1 MELREALKLEVL
13 QGSKVVAGRSG
24 LNKQI
29 KEVNII
35 DAPDI
40 VNWAREGEFML
51 TTGYCFKDDEN
62 VGKQII
68 YDLAGKKCAGLG
80 IKTKRFFEN
89 IPVNMIE
96 FADKLSFP
104 LIELPYYRTF
114 SEISVSIYREIL
126 HKQASRLAHSMEINA
141 GLTQIVLKGGGL
153 ESIADTLAGFIDR
166 SISILDSHCHLLCGS
181 LKSPMSEILKNL
193 KRGHNFKAL
202 AEKDAFS
209 EKESRRM
216 TLKFGEEAFF
226 TVWVTPVRAGEDLLG
241 FIVVWEDDTN
251 LSDLDISAV
260 EQGAIVIALEQVK
273 NRAVAETKHRL
284 RDDFFDDLLSGKIES
299 SAAVN
304 NLGAIHGLDVSKQYV
319 AMVIWVQNYAK
330 LNLENIG
337 IERENL
343 RHITKK
349 ITKIVEDTSFQLGL
363 PTVSA
368 IRGNR
373 VIVFL
378 KVEPDMKNTIKRQS
392 KEFANNLYKIISQD
406 DSNIE
411 VRIGI
416 GKLRDSFLDI
426 HKSFNEALHAIDMIN
441 KVGEVPVAHYD
452 DFTIYNL
459 LELAGG
465 EAYIKELYENTV
477 KKLEEYDINKQGDLV
492 ATLEAYLACG
502 KNVSVA
508 SRELFI
514 HRNTL
519 IYRLQKIEEILNIDL
534 NNHEEI
540 LNLVL
545 GLKAR
550 KLLSPG
556 NE

>member
-1 MELREALKLEVL
+1 VGLVELREALKLEVL

-153 ESIADTLAGFIDR
+153 ESIADTLAGFIGR

-216 TLKFGEEAFF
+216 TLKIGEEAFF
-226 TVWVTPVRAGEDLLG
+226 TVWVTPVREITSWLVAFIAIARREIEICSPVDKSMSISLLG
-241 FIVVWEDDTN
+241 GSSVISLAICTSWSVVWPT
-251 LSDLDISAV
+251 
-260 EQGAIVIALEQVK
+260 
-273 NRAVAETKHRL
+273 AETTQTTWFPCSL
-284 RDDFFDDLLSGKIES
+284 
-299 SAAVN
+299 
-304 NLGAIHGLDVSKQYV
+304 
-319 AMVIWVQNYAK
+319 
-330 LNLENIG
+330 
-337 IERENL
+337 
-343 RHITKK
+343 
-349 ITKIVEDTSFQLGL
+349 
-363 PTVSA
+363 
-368 IRGNR
+368 
-373 VIVFL
+373 
-378 KVEPDMKNTIKRQS
+378 
-392 KEFANNLYKIISQD
+392 
-406 DSNIE
+406 
-411 VRIGI
+411 
-416 GKLRDSFLDI
+416 
-426 HKSFNEALHAIDMIN
+426 
-441 KVGEVPVAHYD
+441 
-452 DFTIYNL
+452 
-459 LELAGG
+459 
-465 EAYIKELYENTV
+465 
-477 KKLEEYDINKQGDLV
+477 
-492 ATLEAYLACG
+492 
-502 KNVSVA
+502 
-508 SRELFI
+508 
-514 HRNTL
+514 
-519 IYRLQKIEEILNIDL
+519 
-534 NNHEEI
+534 
-540 LNLVL
+540 
-545 GLKAR
+545 
-550 KLLSPG
+550 
-556 NE
+556 